1 MVKLFQMLADHVIRS
16 LGRTPTTRED
26 FEDTIKKQI
35 HRLRMDATLEMLSAR
50 HVKLDCE
57 FAEQD
62 TIQRRAFNS
71 QVMFDLADH
80 LERQL
85 RLGF

>member
-16 LGRTPTTRED
+16 LGRQPTTRED
-26 FEDTIKKQI
+26 FEVTIKKQI
-35 HRLRMDATLEMLSAR
+35 HRLRLDATLEMLSAR
-50 HVKLDCE
+50 HLMQDCE
-57 FAEQD
+57 FATQD
-62 TIQRRAFNS
+62 TRERRAFNS
-71 QVMFDLADH
+71 QVMFDLADQ

>member
-1 MVKLFQMLADHVIRS
+1 MYKLFQMLADHVIRS
-16 LGRTPTTRED
+16 LGRTPTTREY

-35 HRLRMDATLEMLSAR
+35 RRLRMDATLEMLSAR
-50 HVKLDCE
+50 HVMQDVE
-57 FAEQD
+57 FAQQD
-62 TIQRRAFNS
+62 TRQQRAFNS
-71 QVMFDLADH
+71 QVMFDLADQ